1 MAKKKELTPEELEQQ
16 ADALLAAADAAEAEV
31 KPTKKASKKA
41 TAEAAAAT
49 PHVMTDEEAKKADL
63 KFARDYLGLNPREGF
78 NWGIIRGGMGS
89 VAKLFVAQ
97 MQDYL
102 ELGKGH
108 RLNTPGTT
116 EGNWQWRMLE
126 GEASDKLAKRIFEM
140 SVLYGRTEQSVE
152 EKKTETKKAE

>member
-1 MAKKKELTPEELEQQ
+1 M
-16 ADALLAAADAAEAEV
+16 
-31 KPTKKASKKA
+31 S
-41 TAEAAAAT
+41 
-49 PHVMTDEEAKKADL
+49 
-63 KFARDYLGLNPREGF
+63 
-78 NWGIIRGGMGS
+78 S

-108 RLNTPGTT
+108 RLNTPGTS

-126 GEASDKLAKRIFEM
+126 GEASDKLAKRIFDL
-140 SVLYGRTEQSVE
+140 SVLYGRTEQPVE